1 MPTVSVITPV
11 YNAAPYLKEAIESVL
26 SQTWSDW
33 ELLLVDDG
41 STDGSVE
48 LAEEYVRR
56 YAPKVRLLFHSDR
69 KNHGVSATRNR
80 ALAEASGEYVAFL
93 DADDVWLPHHLEVG
107 IRAFKQ
113 YADVGLVYGKVLCID
128 ENSKE
133 VTKPTGT
140 FGRIGELGA
149 GEPHQAIN
157 AYENLLQEEFFA
169 PLSTVLVRR
178 TLALEVG
185 GFPIG
190 LRFQGED
197 QVICIMVARRAPM
210 LYIPERLALYRVHGT
225 NWSSN
230 QSSVAIVDTQ
240 LEVFTS
246 LVTHTQQMDRPTAR
260 GIIRMIG
267 RYWRLE
273 GVPLRLRLRKIGE
286 VIWWLKAYGR
296 LNEIARVGVRKAKS
310 RLRRWNRWVRTRWQ
324 LTTR

>member
-1 MPTVSVITPV
+1 
-11 YNAAPYLKEAIESVL
+11 
-26 SQTWSDW
+26 
-33 ELLLVDDG
+33 
-41 STDGSVE
+41 
-48 LAEEYVRR
+48 
-56 YAPKVRLLFHSDR
+56 
-69 KNHGVSATRNR
+69 
-80 ALAEASGEYVAFL
+80 
-93 DADDVWLPHHLEVG
+93 
-107 IRAFKQ
+107 
-113 YADVGLVYGKVLCID
+113 
-128 ENSKE
+128 
-133 VTKPTGT
+133 
-140 FGRIGELGA
+140 
-149 GEPHQAIN
+149 
-157 AYENLLQEEFFA
+157 
-169 PLSTVLVRR
+169 
-178 TLALEVG
+178 
-185 GFPIG
+185 
-190 LRFQGED
+190 
-197 QVICIMVARRAPM
+197 M